1 MLSYHMPN
9 PELLATTGY
18 CDGFGTLTKYIQL
31 TGIVKY
37 RQNSLNAEFD
47 MKSSSRNWNSNEI
60 EITNFGMPIF
70 GFRT

>member
-9 PELLATTGY
+9 PEFLATTGY
-18 CDGFGTLTKYIQL
+18 YDGFGTLTKYIQL

-37 RQNSLNAEFD
+37 RQNSLNAEFN
-47 MKSSSRNWNSNEI
+47 MKSSSKNWNFNEI
-60 EITNFGMPIF
+60 EMTKFGMQIF